1 MTFLELA
8 IKVLEEVGKPLS
20 SEEIWKIA
28 QEKGYDKEI
37 GSKGKTPWATLGALL
52 YSSTKKDNSDSPFV
66 RIGARP
72 TKFYL
77 RGKEPKSSET
87 SLEPLITVNR
97 DFDISE
103 TDLHDYLTYYAF
115 HYLRCYTKSIVH
127 SKSPKKA
134 FSEWLHPDMVGCDYS
149 PLEDWSREV
158 YELSL
163 ATGNIPIRIL
173 SFEIKRELNFGNLRE
188 SFFQTVSNSS
198 WANESYLV
206 AAEISEENEFR
217 NELSRLSTSFGIG
230 IIKLNIEDPDSSEI
244 VFPAKYRE
252 TLDWETINKLAMNRD
267 FREFIHRVK
276 IDLSSKT
283 PHKSEYNKVP
293 NIEELR
299 RKLEEL
305 RRESA
310 RKS

>member
-8 IKVLEEVGKPLS
+8 KKVLEEIGEPLS

-52 YSSTKKDNSDSPFV
+52 YSGTKKDNPDSPFV
-66 RIGARP
+66 RIGVRP

-77 RGKEPKSSET
+77 KGKEPKSLENPT
-87 SLEPLITVNR
+87 STEPPITQKS
-97 DFDISE
+97 DFDLLE
-103 TDLHDYLTYYAF
+103 KHLHGYLTYYAF
-115 HYLRCYTKSIVH
+115 HYLRCYTKSIAH

-163 ATGNIPIRIL
+163 ATGNITIRLL

-252 TLDWETINKLAMNRD
+252 TLDWETINKLAMNPD
-267 FREFIHRVK
+267 LKEFIDRVK
-276 IDLSSKT
+276 IDLSSKK

-293 NIEELR
+293 SIEELKR
-299 RKLEEL
+299 NLLK
-305 RRESA
+305 ES
-310 RKS
+310 

>member
-8 IKVLEEVGKPLS
+8 KKVLEEIGEPLS

-52 YSSTKKDNSDSPFV
+52 YSSTKKDNPDSPFV

-77 RGKEPKSSET
+77 KGKEPKS
-87 SLEPLITVNR
+87 LENPTPTEPPITEKS
-97 DFDISE
+97 DFDLLE
-103 TDLHDYLTYYAF
+103 KHLHGYLTYYAF
-115 HYLRCYTKSIVH
+115 HYLRCYTKSIAH

-163 ATGNIPIRIL
+163 ATGNITIRLL
-173 SFEIKRELNFGNLRE
+173 SFEIKRELNFGTLRE

-252 TLDWETINKLAMNRD
+252 TLDWETINKLAMNPD
-267 FREFIHRVK
+267 FKEFIDRVK
-276 IDLSSKT
+276 IDLSSKK

-293 NIEELR
+293 SIEELKR
-299 RKLEEL
+299 NLLK
-305 RRESA
+305 ES
-310 RKS
+310 

>member
-8 IKVLEEVGKPLS
+8 KKVLEEIGEPLS

-52 YSSTKKDNSDSPFV
+52 YSSTKKDNPDSPFV
-66 RIGARP
+66 RIGVRP

-77 RGKEPKSSET
+77 KGKEPKS
-87 SLEPLITVNR
+87 LENPTPTEPPITEKS
-97 DFDISE
+97 DFDLLE
-103 TDLHDYLTYYAF
+103 KHLHGYLTYYAF
-115 HYLRCYTKSIVH
+115 HYLRCYTKSIAH

-163 ATGNIPIRIL
+163 ATGNITIRLL

-252 TLDWETINKLAMNRD
+252 TLDWETINKLAMNPD
-267 FREFIHRVK
+267 FKEFIDRVK
-276 IDLSSKT
+276 IDLSSKK

-293 NIEELR
+293 SIEELKR
-299 RKLEEL
+299 NLLK
-305 RRESA
+305 ES
-310 RKS
+310 

>member
-8 IKVLEEVGKPLS
+8 KKVLEEIGEPLS

-52 YSSTKKDNSDSPFV
+52 YSSTKKDNPDSPFV

-77 RGKEPKSSET
+77 KGKEPKS
-87 SLEPLITVNR
+87 LENPTPTEPPITEKS
-97 DFDISE
+97 DFDLLE
-103 TDLHDYLTYYAF
+103 KHLHGYLTYYAF
-115 HYLRCYTKSIVH
+115 HYLRCYTKSIAH

-163 ATGNIPIRIL
+163 ATGNITIRLL

-252 TLDWETINKLAMNRD
+252 TLDWETINKLAMNPD
-267 FREFIHRVK
+267 FKEFIDRVK
-276 IDLSSKT
+276 IDLSSKK

-293 NIEELR
+293 SIEELKR
-299 RKLEEL
+299 NLLK
-305 RRESA
+305 ES
-310 RKS
+310 

>member
-8 IKVLEEVGKPLS
+8 KKVLEEIGEPLS

-28 QEKGYDKEI
+28 QEKGYDREI

-52 YSSTKKDNSDSPFV
+52 YSSTKKDNPDSPFV

-77 RGKEPKSSET
+77 KGKELK
-87 SLEPLITVNR
+87 SLENPTPTEPPITEKS
-97 DFDISE
+97 DFDLLE
-103 TDLHDYLTYYAF
+103 KHLHGYLTYYAF
-115 HYLRCYTKSIVH
+115 HYLRCYTKSIAH

-163 ATGNIPIRIL
+163 ATGNITIRLL

-252 TLDWETINKLAMNRD
+252 TLDWETINKLAMNPD
-267 FREFIHRVK
+267 FKEFIDRVK
-276 IDLSSKT
+276 IDLSSKK

-293 NIEELR
+293 SIEELKR
-299 RKLEEL
+299 NLLK
-305 RRESA
+305 ES
-310 RKS
+310 

>member
-8 IKVLEEVGKPLS
+8 KKVLEEIGKPLS

-52 YSSTKKDNSDSPFV
+52 YSSTKKDNPDSPFV
-66 RIGARP
+66 RIGVRP

-77 RGKEPKSSET
+77 KGKEPKS
-87 SLEPLITVNR
+87 LENPTPTEPPITEKS
-97 DFDISE
+97 DFDLLE
-103 TDLHDYLTYYAF
+103 KHLHGYLTYYAF
-115 HYLRCYTKSIVH
+115 HYLRCYTKSIAH

-163 ATGNIPIRIL
+163 ATGNITIRLL

-252 TLDWETINKLAMNRD
+252 TLDWETINKLAMNPD
-267 FREFIHRVK
+267 LKEFIDRVK
-276 IDLSSKT
+276 IDLSSKK

-293 NIEELR
+293 SIEELKR
-299 RKLEEL
+299 SLLK
-305 RRESA
+305 ES
-310 RKS
+310 

>member
-8 IKVLEEVGKPLS
+8 KKVLEEIGEPLS

-52 YSSTKKDNSDSPFV
+52 YSGTKKDNPDSPFV
-66 RIGARP
+66 RIGVRP

-77 RGKEPKSSET
+77 KGKELK
-87 SLEPLITVNR
+87 SLENSTPAEPPITQKG
-97 DFDISE
+97 DFDLLE
-103 TDLHDYLTYYAF
+103 KHLHGYLTYYAF
-115 HYLRCYTKSIVH
+115 HYLRCYTKSIAH

-163 ATGNIPIRIL
+163 ATGNITIRLL

-252 TLDWETINKLAMNRD
+252 TLDWETINKLAMNPD
-267 FREFIHRVK
+267 FKEFIDRVK
-276 IDLSSKT
+276 IDLSSKK

-293 NIEELR
+293 SIEELKR
-299 RKLEEL
+299 NLLK
-305 RRESA
+305 ES
-310 RKS
+310 

>member
-8 IKVLEEVGKPLS
+8 KKVLEEIGEPLS

-52 YSSTKKDNSDSPFV
+52 YSSTKKDNPDSPFV
-66 RIGARP
+66 RIGVRP

-77 RGKEPKSSET
+77 KGKEPKS
-87 SLEPLITVNR
+87 LENPTPTEPPITEKS
-97 DFDISE
+97 DFDLLE
-103 TDLHDYLTYYAF
+103 KHLHGYLTYYAF
-115 HYLRCYTKSIVH
+115 HYLRCYTKSIAH

-163 ATGNIPIRIL
+163 ATGNITIRLL

-198 WANESYLV
+198 WANEGYLV

-252 TLDWETINKLAMNRD
+252 TLDWETINKLAMNPD
-267 FREFIHRVK
+267 FKEFIDRVK
-276 IDLSSKT
+276 IDLSSKK

-293 NIEELR
+293 SIEELKR
-299 RKLEEL
+299 NLLK
-305 RRESA
+305 ES
-310 RKS
+310 